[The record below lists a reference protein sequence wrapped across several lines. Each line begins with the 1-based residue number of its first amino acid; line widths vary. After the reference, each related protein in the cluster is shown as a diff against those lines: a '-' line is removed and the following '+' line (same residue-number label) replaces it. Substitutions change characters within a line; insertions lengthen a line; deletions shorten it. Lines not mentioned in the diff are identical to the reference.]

1 MSSAAIAGV
10 IFVSMIVLIMLGV
23 PIALTMLPAALIGFT
38 LIGSP
43 QMVVSQFSTG
53 LLSVTADYSFAVL
66 PLFMM
71 VGVLAGETGIASGI
85 YSSAKKWL
93 GGVRG
98 GLLYTTVG
106 ANALFGTVSGSS
118 AAGIVVFGRIAYPEL
133 LKEGYDRSTAAA
145 CISASGALSCLI
157 PPSVPILTLCLIA
170 EASIGT
176 ALLTGMAAGLLM
188 TLVTFIVIK
197 VTGIVSPAK
206 IPPVREEDRHV
217 SWRER
222 LESLKL
228 LGPVIILFMLIV
240 GGTYLGWFHATV
252 GGAIATCAV
261 VVYALF
267 KRMPIKKI
275 FQCMW
280 DGCQTFSLIF
290 IIISGGLLFS
300 RFVTLTGLTTAAS
313 KWIAA
318 SGLGKYAVFGII
330 AIFYLIAGCLMDVF
344 SLIIV
349 TTPIVYPL
357 LTSVG
362 LDGFV
367 VIVALVFLSELG
379 QLTPPVGFG
388 VFQAAA
394 VMKESPALIFKGVLP
409 FFIAMFITLVL
420 FILFPV
426 LVLWA
431 PMLLG

>member
-1 MSSAAIAGV
+1 
-10 IFVSMIVLIMLGV
+10 
-23 PIALTMLPAALIGFT
+23 
-38 LIGSP
+38 
-43 QMVVSQFSTG
+43 
-53 LLSVTADYSFAVL
+53 
-66 PLFMM
+66 MM